1 MANAVLLLLG
11 LTMVAYALYAF
22 LEAKNLESEAKG
34 EQRED
39 EGHPQNST
47 RLLLHANGAL
57 SFLEA
62 DAYLPFEILGGA
74 GAFTILTAAVGLYS
88 ADSGSAAC
96 INLYALM
103 LTVMLAAQGV
113 AVYLIYNN
121 KLEKPKDLVPHGKA
135 EDMYNFLAKQRT
147 VLEYLVVGVLGLQ
160 LLCVLLS
167 CCLKALK
174 RDIEE
179 DSDDEWGALRAREPL
194 LLPSSSSPEGSPNT
208 RKKKDDW
215 SERMKEKYGLDTSK
229 FRYSPPAGSDEEEE
243 PAKRRR
249 CAIM

>member
-34 EQRED
+34 EQHED

-47 RLLLHANGAL
+47 RLLLHANDAL
-57 SFLEA
+57 SLLKT

-103 LTVMLAAQGV
+103 LTLMLAAQGV

-167 CCLKALK
+167 CCLKAMK
-174 RDIEE
+174 RDVEE
-179 DSDDEWGALRAREPL
+179 DSDDEWGAPRRREP
-194 LLPSSSSPEGSPNT
+194 LLPSSSSPGGSPNT

-243 PAKRRR
+243 PAKRR
-249 CAIM
+249 CSIM